1 MKYDEVSQMP
11 IRLCISIYIYMLGT
25 ISLKFFSDKTDFR
38 ISLVIRQSFFSFQNN
53 PKNLDPPYKMD
64 LDFGIV

>member
-1 MKYDEVSQMP
+1 
-11 IRLCISIYIYMLGT
+11 MLGT